1 MWFLG
6 ALGVHVQRV
15 GVAVLLVTRGINV
28 PVAQQIV

>member
-6 ALGVHVQRV
+6 ALGVQRV

-28 PVAQQIV
+28 PVTQ

>member
-6 ALGVHVQRV
+6 ALGVQRV